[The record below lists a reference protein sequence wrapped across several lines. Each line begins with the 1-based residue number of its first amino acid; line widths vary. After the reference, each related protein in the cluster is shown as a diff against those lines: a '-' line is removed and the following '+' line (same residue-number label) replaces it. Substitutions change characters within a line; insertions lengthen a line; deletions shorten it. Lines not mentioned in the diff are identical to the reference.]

1 MKYACVQRYFDTGKV
16 KAFVTEA
23 QEEYASDYN
32 KELERYDEYCDV
44 FDTREEALQCERESR
59 EA

>member
-1 MKYACVQRYFDTGKV
+1 MKYACVQRYFGTGQV

-23 QEEYASDYN
+23 KGEYASDYT
-32 KELERYDEYCDV
+32 KSLDSYDEYCDV

>member
-1 MKYACVQRYFDTGKV
+1 MKYACLQRYFDTGKV

-23 QEEYASDYN
+23 VGEYASDYT
-32 KELERYDEYCDV
+32 KSLQRYDEYCDV
-44 FDTREEALQCERESR
+44 FDTRTEADQYRREAL

>member
-23 QEEYASDYN
+23 VGRYAFDYN

-44 FDTREEALQCERESR
+44 FDTRKEATQYAQEALK
-59 EA
+59 A

>member
-23 QEEYASDYN
+23 VGEYASDYN
-32 KELERYDEYCDV
+32 KNLERYDEYCDV
-44 FDTREEALQCERESR
+44 FDTRKEATQYARDAR

>member
-16 KAFVTEA
+16 KAFVTGA
-23 QEEYASDYN
+23 KGEYVSDYT
-32 KELERYDEYCDV
+32 KSLDRYDEYCDV
-44 FDTREEALQCERESR
+44 FDTREEAIKYERESK